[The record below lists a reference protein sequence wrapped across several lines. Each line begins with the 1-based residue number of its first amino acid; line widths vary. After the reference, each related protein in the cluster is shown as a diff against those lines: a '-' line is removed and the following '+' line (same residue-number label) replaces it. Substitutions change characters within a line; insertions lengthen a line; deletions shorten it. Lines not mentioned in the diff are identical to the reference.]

1 MANLISAELK
11 SSMLSAIDNI
21 AETFARNITIIQEVA
36 NVEVIDNDNYNFF
49 SDKKDSDITYTANS
63 TVILARIKYL
73 DKAESYNELVFAGQG
88 VPLNQNYGIIRIKVK
103 DEYTNLVAGSTKI
116 LVDDQECQLDSNY
129 TPQTF
134 IDKNY
139 SVFYLL
145 RHK

>member
-1 MANLISAELK
+1 MANLISTELK
-11 SSMLSAIDNI
+11 NSMLSAIDNV
-21 AETFARNITIIQEVA
+21 AETFARDITIIQEIA

-49 SDKKDSDITYTANS
+49 SDKKDQNITYTANS

-73 DKAESYNELVFAGQG
+73 DKAESDVELLHAGQG

-103 DEYTNLVAGSTKI
+103 DEYTSLVASSTKI
-116 LVDDQECQLDSNY
+116 LVDDQECQLYLNY

-139 SVFYLL
+139 SVFYLI